1 MKLKSVRFS
10 LNIRPQV
17 KAIELTEKQVDLQ
30 IVENVYEQTYDEV
43 IKHDSMQVRDK
54 VIDQVWFQ
62 IYET

>member
-17 KAIELTEKQVDLQ
+17 KAIELTDEQVDLHV
-30 IVENVYEQTYDEV
+30 VENVYEQTYDEV

-62 IYET
+62 LYET